1 MTLAAIT
8 TLPKTT
14 HNTSTL
20 NTGKTSSNYSVKLS
34 FSPHKSSHGTFL
46 DSLTVDWFKIPDVNQ
61 RMKRRHTAPAF
72 KTIFYVVFDLV
83 RSQHEF
89 PSRRVDFNPRSYF
102 VRQKTCHCQQQSSQY
117 AIFRYQARDQSF
129 TRVARNETKYE
140 KILDAADF
148 ARRENCSFVRL
159 NDAFQ
164 KTLLKQPK
172 NSTTTHYESRVQFN
186 MRANFKLTYREN
198 YGKLWKTFL
207 GGRGGG
213 RLIPLRN
220 SSV

>member
-34 FSPHKSSHGTFL
+34 LSPHKSSHGTFL

-61 RMKRRHTAPAF
+61 RLKRRHTAPAF

-89 PSRRVDFNPRSYF
+89 PSRRVDFNPRTYF
-102 VRQKTCHCQQQSSQY
+102 VRQKTCHCHCLCHWSHDWRGYWGIDQRSKKAGQRHRQWATDNRQKNRFSSPRPHQLDRELHFQSRGASH
-117 AIFRYQARDQSF
+117 
-129 TRVARNETKYE
+129 
-140 KILDAADF
+140 
-148 ARRENCSFVRL
+148 
-159 NDAFQ
+159 
-164 KTLLKQPK
+164 LL
-172 NSTTTHYESRVQFN
+172 SG
-186 MRANFKLTYREN
+186 
-198 YGKLWKTFL
+198 GKHLAVDSC
-207 GGRGGG
+207 G
-213 RLIPLRN
+213 
-220 SSV
+220 